1 MVLNAYDSA
10 ILKSQMD
17 FSIWAMKKGIK
28 NPVEK
33 KIESEKKEKPLNII
47 NLLKKDLKFMS
58 AHLYIAL
65 MENHLKNST
74 IVSKEKADLKQKRI
88 IK

>member
-33 KIESEKKEKPLNII
+33 KIESEKEGETAKYNKLIKEGL
-47 NLLKKDLKFMS
+47 
-58 AHLYIAL
+58 
-65 MENHLKNST
+65 
-74 IVSKEKADLKQKRI
+74 
-88 IK
+88 

>member
-33 KIESEKKEKPLNII
+33 KIESEKEGETAKYNKLIKEGFEVTVHHLQGLLCHLCRKCIVILLMLFKEEFIDLNIW
-47 NLLKKDLKFMS
+47 
-58 AHLYIAL
+58 
-65 MENHLKNST
+65 
-74 IVSKEKADLKQKRI
+74 
-88 IK
+88 